1 MPDRSVPNSKHGQ
14 AYAGLNVLSKSV
26 IETLR
31 CLFTRALQPK
41 RYKLPISPVSTKR
54 LIRNNQ
60 VQSLTLTLFNLGS
73 FPDSIS
79 SVQLRI
85 QTHMTNSH
93 RVRDHVAHPSNF
105 GPLDIQAPFCLPVFH
120 ATQLFTPPEGN
131 KATWSYE
138 LERKRQESQT

>member
-1 MPDRSVPNSKHGQ
+1 MPDRSVPNRKHGQ

-31 CLFTRALQPK
+31 CLFSRALQPK
-41 RYKLPISPVSTKR
+41 RYTLFSPVSTKR

-60 VQSLTLTLFNLGS
+60 VQSLKLTSFNLGS

-93 RVRDHVAHPSNF
+93 RVRDHVAHPSNS

-138 LERKRQESQT
+138 PKRKRREPQI